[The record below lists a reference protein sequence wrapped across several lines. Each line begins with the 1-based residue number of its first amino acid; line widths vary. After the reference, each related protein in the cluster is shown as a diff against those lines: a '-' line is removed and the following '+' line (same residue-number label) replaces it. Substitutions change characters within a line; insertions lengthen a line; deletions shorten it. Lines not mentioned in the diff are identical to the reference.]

1 MNLKKRGALGE
12 GIFSI
17 YRFLLVT
24 LVAFVILGLS
34 SIFYAYTID
43 IRDAESSIMAW
54 NLVNCISKE
63 GLVDLDSIGRS
74 SSRILEYCGYDNEE
88 AERFYVRILV
98 SDSNNQIINLTQG
111 DSGKLWVKE
120 AFERMNLV
128 GDEVGKYEPGYFP
141 YQNLEVDYS
150 VLVKKNGEIFPGK
163 INVEVL
169 VTNEEN

>member
-1 MNLKKRGALGE
+1 M
-12 GIFSI
+12 
-17 YRFLLVT
+17 
-24 LVAFVILGLS
+24 
-34 SIFYAYTID
+34 
-43 IRDAESSIMAW
+43 
-54 NLVNCISKE
+54 
-63 GLVDLDSIGRS
+63 
-74 SSRILEYCGYDNEE
+74 EYCGYDNEE

-141 YQNLEVDYS
+141 YQNLEVDYP
-150 VLVKKNGEIFPGK
+150 VLVKQGSKIFSGK